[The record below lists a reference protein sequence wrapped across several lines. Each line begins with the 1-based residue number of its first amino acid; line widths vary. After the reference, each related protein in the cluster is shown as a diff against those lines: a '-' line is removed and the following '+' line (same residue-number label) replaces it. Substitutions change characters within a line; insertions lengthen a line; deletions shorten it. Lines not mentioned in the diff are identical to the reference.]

1 MWSHLREVGRVF
13 YLDHLC
19 SVFILLTVPTLQ
31 LVTIEFV
38 KNAGGV
44 RARERISA
52 NKCIALMT
60 EFPDK
65 PGR

>member
-19 SVFILLTVPTLQ
+19 GIFILLTVSTLHS
-31 LVTIEFV
+31 VTAEFV

-44 RARERISA
+44 KTRERISA